1 MPIDSLPMPMLP
13 ALIAAT
19 QPGTAAPAGLP
30 LWASALMVILG
41 AGLFAMV
48 ALHLKNSRRGTPTPG
63 ATNASTPRPASSTPA
78 APHPTGPT
86 PQLARELDELGKR
99 LADELDSRADRLEK
113 LLADADDRLAR
124 LERLT
129 AASVHIAPESAAALT
144 EVKRFA
150 PSSPGDYAHTPP
162 TDPAAPN
169 SAPRSAAAVMAEID
183 PLAGEIYKLADSGLL
198 PVQIAQKLSQHT
210 GKVELLLALRR
221 G

>member
-19 QPGTAAPAGLP
+19 QPGTAATAGLP

-48 ALHLKNSRRGTPTPG
+48 ALHLKNARRGTTSPS
-63 ATNASTPRPASSTPA
+63 AAASTPRPASSAPA

-113 LLADADDRLAR
+113 LIADADDRLAR

-144 EVKRFA
+144 EVKRFN
-150 PSSPGDYAHTPP
+150 PSTPGDSAHTPP